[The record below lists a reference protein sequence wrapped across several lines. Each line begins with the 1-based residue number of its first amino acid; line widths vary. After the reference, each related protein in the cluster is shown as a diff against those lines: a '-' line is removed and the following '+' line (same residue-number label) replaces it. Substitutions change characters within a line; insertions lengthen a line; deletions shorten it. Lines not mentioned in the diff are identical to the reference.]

1 MLRRLLLLLVVG
13 ALSWAGL
20 QVWRRFRLLAPP
32 TVPQAWRALAER
44 DPVLADALDLRD
56 RLSRL
61 AKRAAPG
68 RRASL
73 LREVHRSLEAL
84 VGLVQVR
91 LDLTDYLAGAKDG
104 DAQVLAPRVA
114 GLATSA
120 EAARDGLRAV
130 YGELLAAYEQRDDG
144 GEAAVSRTQGILED
158 LRDQAAAEHEVRAWL
173 AERAG

>member
-1 MLRRLLLLLVVG
+1 MLRRLLVLLVVG

-20 QVWRRFRLLAPP
+20 QAWRRFKALAPP
-32 TVPQAWRALAER
+32 GVPEGWRRLAER
-44 DPVLADALDLRD
+44 DPVLADALDIRD
-56 RLSRL
+56 RLDRL
-61 AKRAAPG
+61 ARRAAAG

-91 LDLTDYLAGAKDG
+91 LDLADYLDGAADD

-114 GLATSA
+114 GLSASA

-130 YGELLAAYEQRDDG
+130 YGELLAAYEKRDDG
-144 GEAAVSRTQGILED
+144 GEAAVSRTQTILED
-158 LRDQAAAEHEVRAWL
+158 LRQHAAAEQEVRAWL
-173 AERAG
+173 AERS